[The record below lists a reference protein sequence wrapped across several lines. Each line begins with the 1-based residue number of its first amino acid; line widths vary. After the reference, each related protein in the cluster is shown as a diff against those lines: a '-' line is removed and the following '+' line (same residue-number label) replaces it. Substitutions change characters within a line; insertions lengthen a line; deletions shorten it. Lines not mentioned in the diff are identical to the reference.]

1 MPGNGFDGAA
11 VDCDVVSVGI
21 NEPAGRRRALAIH
34 SHGTGGDELVR
45 GTPASD
51 TGTREKAVQP
61 FLGLLL
67 VDGSISR
74 SSRGV
79 GR

>member
-1 MPGNGFDGAA
+1 MPGHGFDRAA
-11 VDCDVVSVGI
+11 VDGDVVFVGI
-21 NEPAGRRRALAIH
+21 NEPAGRRRALAIY
-34 SHGTGGDELVR
+34 SHRTGGDELVR
-45 GTPASD
+45 STPARD
-51 TGTREKAVQP
+51 PRTREKAVQP